1 MTTPVILD
9 CDPGHDDAMA
19 ILLAAF
25 NPAIKLLGITT
36 VSGNGEIDKVTLNA
50 LRICA
55 LANIKV
61 PVAQGAG
68 QAILGNVEASIEIH
82 GESALDGAD
91 LPQPKFELEKING
104 VQLIAKLI
112 AESTEKVTLVATGP
126 LTNIAIF
133 LKSYP
138 ELKSKISE
146 IIFMGGS
153 AGRGNRTP
161 YAEFN
166 IWMDPEA
173 ADIVVNSGL
182 PVVMCG
188 LDVTHQALVTEEIF
202 AKLKA
207 MNSKTSDIII
217 DLLKFFAKTYQDVFQ
232 MPDPP
237 LHDPVAMAVVV
248 DRSVVKLQKTNV
260 EIELDGKYTRG
271 ATVVDLYNRNNGKA
285 NAEVALELD
294 FDKFW
299 GIMLDAISMAAKSAG
314 N

>member
-61 PVAQGAG
+61 PVAKGAG